1 MSSLPELGLDPARLS
16 LVNDVSGGIWGSDR
30 DRLSWD
36 YRIQY
41 SGLKTGEFLQFLT
54 RSGAWSDVPPPP
66 LGVAGLDNR
75 QQIEVRLANTEGQFS
90 VSHRWVYFH
99 AYLHVGASAV
109 ALFNDTGKSGDRV
122 TRDHRLKPTGLGDL
136 SDPPESLKIQFLGTD
151 GAWRDHQPE
160 PVAGDN
166 VLTVRTV
173 GTGERGGLWGS
184 PVRFDFHYVPVS
196 PVVIK
201 LANDTGFDPN
211 DRVTSDDQLKIG
223 GLENGAVA
231 EYQWPDGSWHEKQP
245 VFELG
250 PNTVNVR
257 QRASDGGLSPI
268 TEFRFT
274 LEKEANELP
283 ALEAPVIQLAHD
295 TGFDGNDRVTT
306 DDELVVTGLVSGAVA
321 EYQWPD
327 GSWHEKQP
335 VFELGPNTAKV
346 RQRDPEGRLSA
357 TAELEFEYVRVDLQR
372 LLPVVLENN
381 SAIDVVNQEGVRV
394 SAAGLGPAG
403 QPYATHLSID
413 LSEERYFQYQFAADE
428 PGFAWLP
435 YQQKVD
441 LSQFV
446 GGKVW
451 VREITANGV
460 PLSNPQAFSYAV
472 VGVKPSAPSASLAND
487 SGRSQ
492 SDSITNDVSIALAD
506 PGGPGRLAY
515 RLNISQSILGSHPL
529 FEESYGPNGE
539 SPVFWWS
546 DGDQGWSPLADPQA
560 LITDYYVKEGLHGVE
575 FSVDF
580 FSVSE
585 SGVPSDVSTVDVLYA
600 PVSPYKPYASGE
612 KAYMN
617 GVPVEPTGLGV
628 EIVFVRDDGYS
639 NSDKVSS
646 YVWAYLSGWIPSGGR
661 IQHRLNGSE
670 WASVES
676 WMLQSGDNTNVAYT
690 EKSRVGRNTVEVRH
704 VDAAGNQSGIYEY
717 HYTYDPKAKEQVAS
731 GVVLSNTQ
739 AYANSF
745 GGSAGLA
752 MDGSSG
758 LGRDVVLSSRSRFKR
773 KHADLITH
781 FNSGDGGRIML
792 DRDWLPVA
800 PHRLQGDLLTVVQR
814 KGKQRK
820 AAKTETPLIYNQAKG
835 RLYLN
840 GNRSEPGWGN
850 SSEGGL
856 IAYFDEGLFLEEF
869 NFGFL

>member
-16 LVNDVSGGIWGSDR
+16 LVNDVSGGIWGSDL

-66 LGVAGLDNR
+66 LGVSGLDNR

-109 ALFNDTGKSGDRV
+109 ALFNDTGKPGDRV
-122 TRDHRLKPTGLGDL
+122 TRDHRLKPIGLGEL

-231 EYQWPDGSWHEKQP
+231 EYQWSDGSWHEKQP

-752 MDGSSG
+752 MDSFSG

-840 GNRSEPGWGN
+840 GNGSEPGWGN